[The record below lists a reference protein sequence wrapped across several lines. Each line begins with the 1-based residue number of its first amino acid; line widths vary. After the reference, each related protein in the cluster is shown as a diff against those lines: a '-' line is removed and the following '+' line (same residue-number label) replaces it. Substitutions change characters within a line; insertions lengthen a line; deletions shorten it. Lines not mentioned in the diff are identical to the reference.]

1 MTTTPELLRRDAQ
14 PAPLAESSPWE
25 SLEAVLLAHCHDPDL
40 EAVRVLFSAVAAH
53 RLPGQPVWLMLVAPP
68 GSMKTELL
76 EALGGL
82 PNVHLVDRLTPN
94 SFLSGQVARARA
106 PASLLHRIGPDGILV
121 FPDFSTILGMHRD
134 HRAAVLADLRRIFDG
149 HLRREL
155 GTAEHPAE
163 REWRGRL
170 TFLVAATPDV
180 DRHYSIFQTLG
191 ERFVMVRWHRP
202 GGTEAAL
209 RAMGQDRQR
218 VRQELRNAV
227 TALFGSLPEQQPA
240 LPEELGRRI
249 AALAEFVV
257 VARTHV
263 SRDGRTKYV
272 IYVPEPE
279 APTRLA
285 QQLGQLAKGSALLA
299 GRQTVTDEDV
309 AIVQRAGTDCIP
321 ATRRRIIEVLM
332 RGKHRSAIM
341 LASALKMP
349 WSTYHYAMMDLKS
362 LGLVDSSYDHEEG
375 ETVQWLTRPARRL
388 LREAGVRT
396 RRGRVVRRDSVVLG
410 G

>member
-1 MTTTPELLRRDAQ
+1 MTTIPELLPRGTQ
-14 PAPLAESSPWE
+14 PGPLAESGPWE
-25 SLEAVLLAHCHDPDL
+25 LLQAVLQAHCHEPDL
-40 EAVRVLFSAVAAH
+40 EAVRVLFAAVAAH

-68 GSMKTELL
+68 GSLKTELL

-82 PNVHLVDRLTPN
+82 PTVHLVHRLTPN
-94 SFLSGQVARARA
+94 SFLSGQVARARG
-106 PASLLHRIGPDGILV
+106 PASLLHRIGADGILV
-121 FPDFSTILGMHRD
+121 FPDFSTVLSMHRD
-134 HRAAVLADLRRIFDG
+134 HRAAVLADMRRIFDG
-149 HLRREL
+149 ALRREL

-209 RAMGQDRQR
+209 RAMGQDRAR
-218 VRQELRNAV
+218 VRQELRDAV
-227 TALFGSLPEQQPA
+227 AALFSTLPEQQPA

-263 SRDGRTKYV
+263 FRDGRTKEI

-279 APTRLA
+279 ASTRLA
-285 QQLGQLAKGSALLA
+285 QQLAQLARGSALLG
-299 GRQTVTDEDV
+299 GRELVNDEDV
-309 AIVQRAGTDCIP
+309 AIVQRAGMDCIP

-341 LASALKMP
+341 LASALKLP

-388 LREAGVRT
+388 LREAGIRN
-396 RRGRVVRRDSVVLG
+396 RRGRVVKRDLAVLRD
-410 G
+410 

>member
-1 MTTTPELLRRDAQ
+1 
-14 PAPLAESSPWE
+14 
-25 SLEAVLLAHCHDPDL
+25 
-40 EAVRVLFSAVAAH
+40 
-53 RLPGQPVWLMLVAPP
+53 MLVAPP

-82 PNVHLVDRLTPN
+82 PTVHLVDRLTPN
-94 SFLSGQVARARA
+94 SFLSGQVARARG

-121 FPDFSTILGMHRD
+121 CPDFSTLLSMHRD
-134 HRAAVLADLRRIFDG
+134 HRSAVLADLRRIYDG

-155 GTAEHPAE
+155 GTAEHPTE

-209 RAMGQDRQR
+209 RAMSQNRQR

-227 TALFGSLPEQQPA
+227 TALFDSLPEQQPT
-240 LPEELGRRI
+240 LSEELERRI

-257 VARTHV
+257 VARTQV
-263 SRDGRTKYV
+263 PRDGRTKEI

-279 APTRLA
+279 ASTRLA
-285 QQLGQLAKGSALLA
+285 QQLCQLAKGSALLA
-299 GRQTVTDEDV
+299 RRETVTDDDV
-309 AIVQRAGTDCIP
+309 AIVQRAGMDCIP
-321 ATRRRIIEVLM
+321 TTRRKIIEVLM
-332 RGKHRSAIM
+332 RGKHRSSIM
-341 LASALKMP
+341 LASSLKMP
-349 WSTYHYAMMDLKS
+349 WSTYTYAKADLAS
-362 LGLVDSSYDHEEG
+362 LELVDSSFDHVEG
-375 ETVQWLTRPARRL
+375 ETVQWLTRQAKRL
-388 LREAGVRT
+388 LNEAGVRT
-396 RRGRVVRRDSVVLG
+396 RRGRVVKRDSAVLRD
-410 G
+410 

>member
-1 MTTTPELLRRDAQ
+1 MTTTPEPLPRDTQ
-14 PAPLAESSPWE
+14 PEPPAEFGPWD
-25 SLEAVLLAHCHDPDL
+25 SLQAVLQAHYHQPDL
-40 EAVRVLFSAVAAH
+40 EAVRVLYSAVAAH
-53 RLPGQPVWLMLVAPP
+53 RLPGQPVWLILVAPP

-76 EALGGL
+76 EALSGL
-82 PNVHLVDRLTPN
+82 PTVHLVDRLTPN

-121 FPDFSTILGMHRD
+121 CPDFSTVLSMHRD
-134 HRAAVLADLRRIFDG
+134 HRSAVLADLRRIFDG

-218 VRQELRNAV
+218 VRQELRDAV
-227 TALFGSLPEQQPA
+227 GALFSTLPEQQPA

-263 SRDGRTKYV
+263 PRDGRTKHV

-285 QQLGQLAKGSALLA
+285 QQLAQLAKGSALLA
-299 GRQTVTDEDV
+299 GRDCVNEEDFGV
-309 AIVQRAGTDCIP
+309 ARRAGFDSIP
-321 ATRRRIIEVLM
+321 AARRKLIEALM

-341 LASALKMP
+341 LASALKLP

-375 ETVQWLTRPARRL
+375 ETVQWLTRQAKRL
-388 LREAGVRT
+388 LREAGIRV
-396 RRGRVVRRDSVVLG
+396 RRGRLVKRDLAVSG
-410 G
+410 D